1 MKKSTLAIIACAVGV
16 GVIAAYVFFASI
28 GYSNAEKRQRNLIT
42 AKQRD
47 NHSELDNMMKVI
59 GQTAQVSQEQMKMLK
74 EIIIG
79 HAEARSGKG
88 GGSLATLVRE
98 VVPNVDTKTFQNLQ
112 NIIVASRNSWT
123 QRQKELLDI
132 KRVHDNL
139 IDEAPS
145 SWFVGSRGKIDV
157 QIVTSSKAEAA
168 FEAGKDDDTDLFK
181 K

>member
-1 MKKSTLAIIACAVGV
+1 MNKTIITVASLIGTGAVIIALFA
-16 GVIAAYVFFASI
+16 ASI
-28 GYSNAEKRQRNLIT
+28 GYSNSEKRQRNLIT

-74 EIIIG
+74 DIIIG
-79 HAEARSGKG
+79 HAQARSGNG

-98 VVPNVDTKTFQNLQ
+98 VVPNIDVKTFNNLQ

-123 QRQKELLDI
+123 QRQKELLDM

-139 IDEAPS
+139 IDTAPS
-145 SWFVGSRGKIDV
+145 SWVVGSRGKIDV

-168 FEAGKDDDTDLFK
+168 FEAGKDDDTDVFK